1 MKRIAILGS
10 TGSIGRQT
18 LGVVRAFPGEFSVV
32 GLSAWSNTDLLLE
45 QAWELR
51 PALVWCKTPLPPE
64 ALPPGCRMAE
74 GPTEIATDPS
84 VEMVVQG
91 LVGNVGLTP
100 TLEALRAGKQVA
112 LANKEP
118 VVMAGDLLAREVKRS
133 GGQLLPVDS
142 EPSAIWQC
150 LRGEDPVRGVRRLI
164 ITASGGAFRGMPLEA
179 MASVTPEDAL
189 KHPTWSMGSK
199 VTIDSATMM
208 NKVFEVIEARWLFDM
223 PWERLDVV
231 IHPQSIIHSM
241 VEFDDNSVK
250 AQLGPPDMRLPI
262 QHALFYP
269 RRLVNSELPRL
280 DPVAVGALTFE
291 AMDPERYPCFQLGRE
306 AARAGGAAPTVLS
319 AADEAAVE
327 LFLDRRIGFLDI
339 PKLISRAL
347 DSDDSGSNPTIEQ
360 LFAAD
365 ARARETVRREAK
377 RS

>member
-1 MKRIAILGS
+1 MKRIAVLGS

-18 LGVVRAFPGEFSVV
+18 LEVVRAFPGEFSVV
-32 GLSAWSNTDLLLE
+32 GLSAWNNTDLLLE
-45 QAWELR
+45 QAWEFR
-51 PALVWCKTPLPPE
+51 PAFVSCKAPFPSE
-64 ALPPGCRMAE
+64 ALPPGCRMAG
-74 GPTEIATDPS
+74 GPTEIAADPS
-84 VEMVVQG
+84 VELVVQG
-91 LVGNVGLTP
+91 LVGNVGLAP

-118 VVMAGDLLAREVKRS
+118 VVMAGGLLAREAERS

-150 LRGEDPVRGVRRLI
+150 LRGEDPVLGVRRLV
-164 ITASGGAFRGMPLEA
+164 ITASGGAFRGMPIEA

-189 KHPTWSMGSK
+189 RHPTWRMGKK
-199 VTIDSATMM
+199 VTIDSATLM
-208 NKVFEVIEARWLFDM
+208 NKVFEVIEAHWLFDM

-241 VEFDDNSVK
+241 VEFDDSSVK

-269 RRLVNSELPRL
+269 RRLANSDLPRF

-291 AMDPERYPCFQLGRE
+291 ALDPDRYPCFALGME
-306 AARAGGAAPTVLS
+306 AAKAGGAAPTVLS

-327 LFLDRRIGFLDI
+327 LFLEGRIGFLDI
-339 PKLISRAL
+339 PRLISRAL
-347 DSDDSGSNPTIEQ
+347 ERDDSGSDPTVEQ

-365 ARARETVRREAK
+365 ARARETVRREVE
-377 RS
+377 RR